1 MKIKADGIT
10 NLTDARY
17 FAAKEVQWLSFNFT
31 EGAPDYIN
39 PSVAKAIAAWV
50 EGVEVVGKWASLSVS
65 EINEWAKLLNLNLV
79 QIDDFLIS
87 FNMQPLGVAVIK
99 RFVVS
104 SFENMESLRDE
115 MQHLEPLVAAF
126 ELDFETLNWH
136 DLQKNHASIRLQD
149 LKKLSQDFKII
160 FKMNIQP
167 AEIEFFKSEIQ
178 PYGLTVCGGEEEQVG
193 VKSFDE
199 LDAIFDILE
208 SY

>member
-17 FAAKEVQWLSFNFT
+17 FAAKEVEWLSFNFT
-31 EGAPDYIN
+31 EGAPDYLN
-39 PSVAKAIAAWV
+39 PSIAKAIAAWV
-50 EGVEVVGKWASLSVS
+50 EGVQIVGKWSKLSVS

-87 FNMQPLGVAVIK
+87 FQMQPLEVGVIK

-104 SFENMESLRDE
+104 SFENRASLRDE
-115 MQHLEPLVAAF
+115 MQRLESFVVAF
-126 ELDFETLNWH
+126 ELDFETFSWN
-136 DLQKNHASIRLQD
+136 DLKQNQHWLQVQD
-149 LKKLSQDFKII
+149 LAKWSHDFKII

-167 AEIEFFKSEIQ
+167 AEIESFKSEIK

-208 SY
+208 S

>member
-17 FAAKEVQWLSFNFT
+17 FAAKEVEWLSFNFT

-50 EGVEVVGKWASLSVS
+50 EGVQIVGKWSKLSVS
-65 EINEWAKLLNLNLV
+65 EINEWTKLLNLNLV
-79 QIDDFLIS
+79 QIDDFLMS
-87 FNMQPLGVAVIK
+87 LNRQPLEVAVIK

-104 SFENMESLRDE
+104 WFEKMESLRDE
-115 MQHLEPLVAAF
+115 MQRLESLVVAF
-126 ELDFETLNWH
+126 ELDFETMNWH
-136 DLQKNHASIRLQD
+136 DLKKNHLQD
-149 LKKLSQDFKII
+149 LKKWSHDFKII
-160 FKMNIQP
+160 FKINIQP
-167 AEIEFFKSEIQ
+167 DEIESFKSEIK

>member
-17 FAAKEVQWLSFNFT
+17 FAAKEVAWLSFNFT

-50 EGVEVVGKWASLSVS
+50 EGVELVGKWAFLSVS

-87 FNMQPLGVAVIK
+87 FQRQPLEVAVIK

-104 SFENMESLRDE
+104 SFENMDVLRE
-115 MQHLEPLVAAF
+115 VMQQLEPLVVAF
-126 ELDFETLNWH
+126 ELDFEHLNWH
-136 DLQKNHASIRLQD
+136 ELNQSNRLQD
-149 LKKLSQDFKII
+149 VKKLSHDFKII

-167 AEIEFFKSEIQ
+167 NEIESFKSEFK

-208 SY
+208 S

>member
-17 FAAKEVQWLSFNFT
+17 FAAKEVEWLSFNFT

-50 EGVEVVGKWASLSVS
+50 EGVELVGKWAFLSVS

-87 FNMQPLGVAVIK
+87 FQKQPLEVAVIK

-104 SFENMESLRDE
+104 SFETMDALREE
-115 MQHLEPLVAAF
+115 MQHLEPLVVAF
-126 ELDFETLNWH
+126 ELDFEHLNWH
-136 DLQKNHASIRLQD
+136 DLNQLSHLQG
-149 LKKLSQDFKII
+149 LKKLSHDFKII

-167 AEIEFFKSEIQ
+167 AEIESFKSEFK

-208 SY
+208 ESY

>member
-17 FAAKEVQWLSFNFT
+17 FAAKEVKWLSFNFT

-50 EGVEVVGKWASLSVS
+50 EGVEVVGKWTRLSVS
-65 EINEWAKLLNLNLV
+65 EINEWAKLLNLNIV
-79 QIDDFLIS
+79 QIDDFAIS
-87 FNMQPLGVAVIK
+87 SDKPPLEVAVLK

-104 SFENMESLRDE
+104 SFENLDALRRE
-115 MQHLEPLVAAF
+115 MQDLASLVVAF
-126 ELDFETLNWH
+126 ELDFEPLNWQ
-136 DLQKNHASIRLQD
+136 DLETNFVLQD
-149 LKKLSQDFKII
+149 LKKLARDFKII

-167 AEIEFFKSEIQ
+167 NEIESFKSEIQ
-178 PYGLTVCGGEEEQVG
+178 PYGLTICGGEEEQVG

-208 SY
+208 S